1 MWTAIYTRVSTEHQA
16 QAGHG
21 LDVQREACVQYALS
35 LGVAPHDIRL
45 YEEAGGSGED
55 MDRPELLR
63 LLDDV
68 RRGLVDRVV
77 VKHPDRLSRNVA
89 DKAIV
94 VRELSACGVKLHFVD
109 VPNWDESDEAVLLFH
124 VISSIAEY
132 ELRQIRRRTLAGKL
146 KAVRG
151 GKVMPSGVDPYG
163 YRYEDGRF
171 VVVPEE
177 AEIIRLIY
185 RWYGIEGMS
194 LRAIA
199 ERLDAMG
206 VPTKTRQSARWH
218 HSTVARILDN
228 PLYQGTWYY
237 NRRRTR
243 KRQGARGARRGRG
256 RQVVSVRDPGEWI
269 AVSVPAVVDP
279 DLARSVARRKQG
291 AQRGG
296 STSTHAFLSSKLVCA
311 HCQRAWR
318 HEACRSAGGIVRKY
332 RRPPAERGAHP
343 CAYRCARV
351 PADEIERAVWR
362 ELVRRMRALGIGRE
376 LAAGGRASAGDP
388 LMEDVARLRRELRAA
403 VERRDRAR
411 ELYLRGHLD
420 RAAAL
425 QAMSEEVRRLREGRA
440 EACRLCHARQRRLS
454 AWEDLWTALELHDG
468 VELRRLWL
476 DAAVSRVEID
486 ASGDEVVLTL
496 VARLGEPTGA
506 HVDDTLAT

>member
-21 LDVQREACVQYALS
+21 LEVQREACVQYALS
-35 LGVAPHDIRL
+35 LGVAPRDIRL

-55 MDRPELLR
+55 MDRPELMR

-151 GKVMPSGVDPYG
+151 GRVMPSGVDPYG
-163 YRYEDGRF
+163 YRYEDGRY

-177 AEIIRLIY
+177 AEVVRLIY
-185 RWYGIEGMS
+185 QWYGIDGLS

-199 ERLDAMG
+199 ERLEAMG
-206 VPTKTRQSARWH
+206 VPTKTRQAARWH
-218 HSTVARILDN
+218 HSTVARILEN
-228 PLYQGTWYY
+228 PVYQGTWYY
-237 NRRRTR
+237 NRRRTS
-243 KRQGARGARRGRG
+243 KRHGVRGARRGRG
-256 RQVVSVRDPGEWI
+256 RQVVAVRDPSEWI
-269 AVSVPAVVDP
+269 AVSVPAVVSP
-279 DLARSVARRKQG
+279 ELARSVELRKQG
-291 AQRGG
+291 GPRGG
-296 STSTHAFLSSKLVCA
+296 STSMHTFLSGKLVCA

-318 HEACRSAGGIVRKY
+318 HEACRTAGGIVRKF
-332 RRPPAERGAHP
+332 RRPPGERGTDP
-343 CAYRCARV
+343 CAYGCARV
-351 PADEIERAVWR
+351 PADEIEQAVWR
-362 ELVRRMRALGIGRE
+362 ELVRRMRAWITKE
-376 LAAGGRASAGDP
+376 DITAGASPGDP
-388 LMEDVARLRRELRAA
+388 LMEDVARLRREMRAA
-403 VERRDRAR
+403 AERRHRAR
-411 ELYLRGHLD
+411 ELYLRGYLD
-420 RAAAL
+420 RSEAL
-425 QAMSEEVRRLREGRA
+425 RAMAEEARRLREGRA
-440 EACRLCHARQRRLS
+440 EACRMCHARRHRLE
-454 AWEDLWTALELHDG
+454 AREALWAALETHEG

-476 DAAVSRVEID
+476 EAAVSRVEID
-486 ASGDEVVLTL
+486 ASGGEIVLTL
-496 VARLGEPTGA
+496 VARMS
-506 HVDDTLAT
+506 DDSG

>member
-1 MWTAIYTRVSTEHQA
+1 MWTAVYTRVSTEHQA
-16 QAGHG
+16 QSGHG
-21 LDVQREACVQYALS
+21 LDVQREACVQYAGA
-35 LGVAPHDIRL
+35 LGVPLCDIRI

-146 KAVRG
+146 RAVRD

-163 YRYEDGRF
+163 YRYEGGRYA
-171 VVVPEE
+171 VVPEE
-177 AEIIRLIY
+177 AEIVRLIY
-185 RWYGIEGMS
+185 RWYAFEHMS

-199 ERLDAMG
+199 DRLDAMG
-206 VPTKTRQSARWH
+206 VPTKTRRSARWH
-218 HSTVARILDN
+218 PSTVARILDN
-228 PLYQGTWYY
+228 PLYQGIWYY

-243 KRQGARGARRGRG
+243 KRERRGSKGLLRGRG
-256 RQVVSVRDPGEWI
+256 RQVVSVRDPSEWI
-269 AVSVPAVVDP
+269 GVPVPAVVDAE
-279 DLARSVARRKQG
+279 LARLVALRKRSE
-291 AQRGG
+291 APRG
-296 STSTHAFLSSKLVCA
+296 SASRHTFLSGKLVCA

-318 HEACRSAGGIVRKY
+318 HEACRTASGMVRKF
-332 RRPPAERGAHP
+332 RRPPAERGAASCP
-343 CAYRCARV
+343 YACGRV
-351 PADEIERAVWR
+351 SACEVEEAVWR
-362 ELVRRMRALGIGRE
+362 ELVRRARAWGFGPHF
-376 LAAGGRASAGDP
+376 AGDLNEGHP
-388 LMEDVARLRRELRAA
+388 LDEDAARLRRELRAA

-411 ELYLRGHLD
+411 ELYLRGHLE
-420 RAAAL
+420 RSEAL
-425 QAMSEEVRRLREGRA
+425 RAMSEEMRRLRAGRD
-440 EACRLCHARQRRLS
+440 EACRLCHARQRRWN
-454 AWEDLWTALELHDG
+454 AHEELWKALEVDAG
-468 VELRRLWL
+468 VELRRMWL
-476 DAAVSRVEID
+476 EALVSRVEID

-496 VARLGEPTGA
+496 VARVRADPSFG
-506 HVDDTLAT
+506 VDDTLAT

>member
-21 LDVQREACVQYALS
+21 LDVQREACLQYALS
-35 LGVAPHDIRL
+35 LGVAPSDIRL

-55 MDRPELLR
+55 MDRPELMR
-63 LLDDV
+63 LLDDA
-68 RRGLVDRVV
+68 RHGLVDRVV

-109 VPNWDESDEAVLLFH
+109 VPNWDESDEAMLLFH
-124 VISSIAEY
+124 VIASIAEY

-146 KAVRG
+146 RAVRG
-151 GKVMPSGVDPYG
+151 GRVMPSGVDPYG
-163 YRYEDGRF
+163 YRYEDGRYA
-171 VVVPEE
+171 VVPEE
-177 AEIIRLIY
+177 AEIVRLIY
-185 RWYGIEGMS
+185 RWYGIDGMS

-206 VPTKTRQSARWH
+206 IPTKTRQSARWH

-243 KRQGARGARRGRG
+243 KRQGVRGPRRGRG
-256 RQVVSVRDPGEWI
+256 RQVVSVREPGEWI
-269 AVSVPAVVDP
+269 AVSVPAVIDA

-291 AQRGG
+291 GRRGG
-296 STSTHAFLSSKLVCA
+296 STSRHTFLSGHLVCA

-318 HEACRSAGGIVRKY
+318 HEACRTASGMVRKF
-332 RRPPAERGAHP
+332 RRPPAERGQDP
-343 CAYRCARV
+343 CAYRCVRV
-351 PADEIERAVWR
+351 PAQDVEQAVWR
-362 ELVRRMRALGIGRE
+362 ELVRYMRGWMKGE
-376 LAAGGRASAGDP
+376 WMAGLSGTVSLTDE
-388 LMEDVARLRRELRAA
+388 MARLRREMRAA

-420 RAAAL
+420 QSAAL
-425 QAMSEEVRRLREGRA
+425 RAMEDAARRLREGWSQ
-440 EACRLCHARQRRLS
+440 ACRICHARRHEVDRRE
-454 AWEDLWTALELHDG
+454 ALWQLLEMHDDI
-468 VELRRLWL
+468 ELRRLWL
-476 DAAVSRVEID
+476 DALVSRVEMD
-486 ASGDEVVLTL
+486 ASGNEIVLTL
-496 VARLGEPTGA
+496 VARASDEHPRGG
-506 HVDDTLAT
+506 VDDTLAT